1 MRSTPSKLSSAIT
14 LSNGASVAERWM
26 VSGMVPSAVRA
37 GMIKPLSS
45 ITAIW
50 RSEGVESI
58 IMRVGAAMSMSISSG
73 MSSVVIMKLFLA
85 TRSENSREMIMPM
98 FECTV
103 VWF

>member
-1 MRSTPSKLSSAIT
+1 
-14 LSNGASVAERWM
+14 M

-73 MSSVVIMKLFLA
+73 MSSVVIMKLFWLRVLKIHA
-85 TRSENSREMIMPM
+85 R
-98 FECTV
+98 
-103 VWF
+103 